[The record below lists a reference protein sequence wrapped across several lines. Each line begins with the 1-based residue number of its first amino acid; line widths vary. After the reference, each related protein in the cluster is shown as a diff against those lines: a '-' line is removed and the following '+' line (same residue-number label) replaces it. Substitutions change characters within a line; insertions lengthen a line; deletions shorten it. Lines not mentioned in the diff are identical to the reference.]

1 MTPKISVF
9 IYFFIFVSRLSEF
22 FGFDEYVHHVHEPDD
37 AQYEQLVNISQS
49 YFFQTNPH
57 ICRKTGSTPRPSA
70 TKSKKTLRIHS
81 SHFIFLFELD
91 NCFTKPENMRHIIY
105 SMIHD
110 NTITNTTSIH
120 APSLTS
126 DASPLTKRMPKN
138 PNTR

>member
-1 MTPKISVF
+1 MNQIDINDSQYAEDELHEECGVF
-9 IYFFIFVSRLSEF
+9 GVYDFDGNDVSSTIY
-22 FGFDEYVHHVHEPDD
+22 YV
-37 AQYEQLVNISQS
+37 I
-49 YFFQTNPH
+49 FFQTNPH
-57 ICRKTGSTPRPSA
+57 ICRKTGSTPGRVRPKA
-70 TKSKKTLRIHS
+70 KTLRIHS

>member
-37 AQYEQLVNISQS
+37 AQYEQCGKHLSII
-49 YFFQTNPH
+49 FFQTNPH
-57 ICRKTGSTPRPSA
+57 ICRKTGSTTGRVRPKA
-70 TKSKKTLRIHS
+70 KTLRIHS

-126 DASPLTKRMPKN
+126 DASPLTKRMPKS